1 MMHGIR
7 HAVFAA
13 ALSLLAPTLPA
24 AERVFDGEIV
34 ARISEAISP
43 PKNGET
49 FQLTLTRLAPDGS
62 TVKAGDVV
70 AQFDGADLQREL
82 DSARGKQ
89 QEKRSERERLLLEL
103 AERERATAIETAES
117 RATLDKAVRKAAQPQ
132 SLVPGNEY
140 KKLVIERAQAERQM
154 ALMIE
159 RERLSAIQRRE
170 ERELVEAE
178 LAQLDAQVAKLEN
191 DIASLTVKASRDGV
205 VQHQS
210 DWQGQKFDVGS
221 SVFVG
226 QSVALIPDLSSLI
239 VRMQIPER
247 DLRFVRVD
255 DRVRVAVEGGA
266 GLVFDGR
273 VVEIGRA
280 VRSKSRVQPVPVID
294 AVIEFGQVD
303 AKLRSG
309 QPVRVTL
316 VTDGERRP

>member
-1 MMHGIR
+1 MMTRVRPI
-7 HAVFAA
+7 V
-13 ALSLLAPTLPA
+13 LAGLVTLVAPALPA

-34 ARISEAISP
+34 ARSSEAISP

-49 FQLTLTRLAPDGS
+49 FQLTLTQLAPDGAA
-62 TVKAGDVV
+62 VKAGDVV
-70 AQFDGADLQREL
+70 AQFDGADLQRQL

-89 QEKRSERERLLLEL
+89 QEKYRERERLLLEL

-117 RATLDKAVRKAAQPQ
+117 RATFDKAARKAEQPQ
-132 SLVPGNEY
+132 SLVPGNDY
-140 KKLVIERAQAERQM
+140 KKLVIERAQAERQV

-178 LAQLDAQVAKLEN
+178 LAQLDAQVAKLQA
-191 DIASLTVKASRDGV
+191 DLASLTVKARRDGV

-221 SVFVG
+221 NVFVG
-226 QSVALIPDLSSLI
+226 QNVAQIPDLSTLI

-247 DLRFVRVD
+247 ELRFVRVD

-266 GLVFDGR
+266 GVVFDGR
-273 VVEIGRA
+273 VIEIGRA

-309 QPVRVTL
+309 QPVRVTT